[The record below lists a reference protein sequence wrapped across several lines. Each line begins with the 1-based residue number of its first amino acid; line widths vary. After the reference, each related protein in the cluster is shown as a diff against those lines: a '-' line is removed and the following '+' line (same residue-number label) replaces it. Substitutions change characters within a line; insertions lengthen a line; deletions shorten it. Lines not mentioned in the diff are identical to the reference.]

1 MLIAENIHHAFH
13 RRRVLHDVSLRLAP
27 GEVLGLGGASGAGK
41 STLGRILAG
50 QICPDAGHVIWD
62 GLHSA
67 GARAVQHVPQSPELA
82 VDPRWTVARVLENGA
97 PRDPAVLAALGIR
110 PAWLARHPGELS
122 GGELARVSLAR
133 FFLPSTRVLI
143 CDEITAQLDALTA
156 LDLWRALLALVR
168 SRGMSLIVISHD
180 DALRGAICGRQLRL
194 AEGRLHPI
202 DGNTAA

>member
-1 MLIAENIHHAFH
+1 MLIAENIRHAFQN
-13 RRRVLHDVSLRLAP
+13 RRVLDDVSLRLAP

-50 QICPDAGHVIWD
+50 QIRPDAGHVIWD
-62 GLHSA
+62 GP

-82 VDPRWTVARVLENGA
+82 VDPRWTVTRVLENGA
-97 PRDPAVLAALGIR
+97 PSDPAVLAALGIR
-110 PAWLARHPGELS
+110 SAWLARRPGELS

-194 AEGRLHPI
+194 AEGRLHSI
-202 DGNTAA
+202 DGNAAA